1 MMRKAM
7 YTLLISTLFYVFSFA
22 QITIDATTFPVA
34 GDTLM
39 NYFTVNPP
47 DLDLLQPGE
56 DLFWDFSALSS
67 NNEVDVVFLE
77 ASEGLGSDNFPNAD
91 LVSIIPPNN
100 ERYLVVTAGEVA
112 EVGFIGFDPIIQS
125 FSIVTRYS
133 EPYVLQRAPL
143 QYGDMNTTMTEILS
157 SFPFDSIPDTLVMG
171 LPIRPDSIRVR
182 VSISQESEVDAW
194 GNLKIPAGTFEV
206 LREHTL
212 ENRTTSVDAY
222 TGLFGWQDVTDLIST
237 ILPNPEILNPIL
249 SEAFVFRSNMN
260 KSPIASITVDTN
272 GTATQVQFLRG
283 MPVSTSDVSGQV
295 VDATLSP
302 NPTYGKTTLYYNQ
315 MVAGEYELVV
325 YDILGTELMSE
336 KHFMDGSGVVRCDFT
351 QLPKGTY
358 LYSLKSSRGDLLM
371 TKRLVRINP

>member
-7 YTLLISTLFYVFSFA
+7 YTLLISTLFYVFSAA
-22 QITIDATTFPVA
+22 QITIDASTFPEA
-34 GDTLM
+34 GDTLE

-47 DLDLLQPGE
+47 NLDLLQPGA

-67 NNEVDVVFLE
+67 NNEVDVVFL
-77 ASEGLGSDNFPNAD
+77 AAAEGMGSDNFPNAD

-100 ERYLVVTAGEVA
+100 ERYLVVSAGEVT
-112 EVGFIGFDPIIQS
+112 EVGFIGFDPIVQE

-143 QYGDMNTTMTEILS
+143 QFGDMNSTTTEIIS
-157 SFPFDSIPDTLVMG
+157 AFPFDSIPDTLVMG

-182 VSISQESEVDAW
+182 VAISQESEVDAW
-194 GNLKIPAGTFEV
+194 GSVKIPAGTYEV
-206 LREHTL
+206 LRERTV
-212 ENRTTSVDAY
+212 ESRTTSVEAF
-222 TGLFGWQDVTDLIST
+222 TSLFGWSDVTDLISG
-237 ILPNPEILNPIL
+237 ILPNPEILDPIL
-249 SEAFVFRSNMN
+249 SEAYIYRSNTN

-272 GTATQVQFLRG
+272 GTATQVQYLRG
-283 MPVSTSDVSGQV
+283 MPVSTSDVGSQG
-295 VDATLSP
+295 VDASLSP

-325 YDILGTELMSE
+325 YDILGTELMSQ
-336 KHFMDGSGVVRCDFT
+336 KHFMDGSGIVRCDFT